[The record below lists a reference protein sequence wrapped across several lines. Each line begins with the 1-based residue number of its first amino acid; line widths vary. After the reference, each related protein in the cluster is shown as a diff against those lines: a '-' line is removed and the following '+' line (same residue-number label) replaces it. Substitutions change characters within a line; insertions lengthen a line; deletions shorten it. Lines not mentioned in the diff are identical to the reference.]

1 MGIQLRVTI
10 PSEPVGSDPDPASPR
25 APDTGLCKTVVLVG
39 LMGAGKTAV
48 GRRLA
53 ASLDVPFADADAAI
67 TEAAGMSVA
76 DIFESYGEAAF
87 RDLERRVVTR
97 LLGSPPMVLAL
108 GGGAFIDDTIREA
121 VRRSALSIWLDADLE
136 TLVERTSRKKGVRP
150 LLDTGDP
157 RSVLA
162 DLLTKRKS
170 IYALADWR
178 FVSSNEPREALVGRI
193 RSRLVAE
200 NMTHD

>member
-1 MGIQLRVTI
+1 M
-10 PSEPVGSDPDPASPR
+10 
-25 APDTGLCKTVVLVG
+25 VLVG

-53 ASLDVPFADADAAI
+53 ASIGVPFEDADAAI

-76 DIFESYGEAAF
+76 DIFESYGEVAF

-97 LLGSPPMVLAL
+97 LLGSPPLVLAL
-108 GGGAFIDDTIREA
+108 GGGAFIDDTIRHA
-121 VRRSALSIWLDADLE
+121 VHRSALSIWLDADLE

-162 DLLTKRKS
+162 DLMIKRNP

-193 RSRLVAE
+193 RERLVAE
-200 NMTHD
+200 HMTND